1 MEDYQEAMIKS
12 LVAVAWAD
20 GRVEAEEHEVIEA
33 LLSAFDVA
41 GKDAEAIRVYAKTP
55 RAIADVPVSDLS
67 AADRR
72 ALLQHAVILTY
83 IDGHQSDEE
92 KQVLSELVKKVR
104 VPEDEAKAILAA
116 AEERAKRLISL
127 L

>member
-1 MEDYQEAMIKS
+1 MEDYQEAMLKS

-20 GRVEAEEHEVIEA
+20 GRVEAEEQEVIEA
-33 LLSAFDVA
+33 LLSAFEVS
-41 GKDAEAIRVYAKTP
+41 GNDADTIREYAKTP
-55 RAIADVPVSDLS
+55 RTMDDVPVSDLS

-72 ALLQHAVILTY
+72 ALIQHAVILTY

-92 KQVLSELVKKVR
+92 KVVLAELVKKVR
-104 VPEDEAKAILAA
+104 VPEDEAKSILAA
-116 AEERAKRLISL
+116 AEDRAKRLISL

>member
-33 LLSAFDVA
+33 LLSAFEVA
-41 GKDAEAIRVYAKTP
+41 GKDADAIREYAKTP

-104 VPEDEAKAILAA
+104 VPEDEAKSILAA

>member
-33 LLSAFDVA
+33 LLSAFDVS
-41 GKDAEAIRVYAKTP
+41 GKDADAIREYAKTP

-92 KQVLSELVKKVR
+92 KQVLGELVKKVR
-104 VPEDEAKAILAA
+104 VPEDEAKSILAA